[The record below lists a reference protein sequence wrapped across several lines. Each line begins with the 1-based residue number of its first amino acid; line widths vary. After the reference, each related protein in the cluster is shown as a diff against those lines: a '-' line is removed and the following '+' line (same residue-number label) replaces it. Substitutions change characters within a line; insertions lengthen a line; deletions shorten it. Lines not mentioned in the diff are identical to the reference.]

1 MLAALADGARQ
12 GMGDFLGDLGSLDVG
27 SVAAQGFSEADGAGA
42 LPGLADI
49 GDAVSGAVASA
60 YSVLLPT
67 ADIANALLT
76 TLPAYSAQIFLA
88 ELAGGNL
95 LDLAATVGLASL
107 AAGFELIEHGIA
119 GISAALGGV
128 LP

>member
-1 MLAALADGARQ
+1 M
-12 GMGDFLGDLGSLDVG
+12 
-27 SVAAQGFSEADGAGA
+27 AAQGFSEADGAGA

-76 TLPAYSAQIFLA
+76 TLPAYGAQIFLA

-95 LDLAATVGLASL
+95 LDAAATVGLASL